1 MKTTLPL
8 KLAAVLLV
16 AALSACSV
24 SVPSPKS
31 VTGSG
36 DVITITNDSA
46 DFDRV
51 VISHAFQASIQQG
64 EVFSVVIR
72 VDDNLEEYL
81 EVTQVG
87 RTLSVGLR
95 PQLTFGISRPT
106 LEAEIT
112 MPVLAAIEASGASRV
127 ALSGFESQED
137 LTVDASGASSITGDI
152 LAGSATMQASG
163 ASNISLVG
171 TGEDIVL
178 EVSGASSADLE
189 EFVVSGVHAVL
200 SGASTAVVNTSGT
213 LAVDASWASHLTYV
227 GNPTLGSVQ
236 TSGASSVG
244 ER

>member
-24 SVPSPKS
+24 SVPSLRS
-31 VTGSG
+31 VGGSG

-51 VISHAFQASIQQG
+51 VISHAFQASIRQG

-112 MPVLAAIEASGASRV
+112 MPVLTAIEASGASRV
-127 ALSGFESQED
+127 TLSGFESQQE
-137 LTVDASGASSITGDI
+137 LTVEATGASSVTGDI
-152 LAGSATMQASG
+152 QAGSATMTASG
-163 ASNISLVG
+163 ASDISLVG
-171 TGEDIVL
+171 SGVDLVL

-189 EFVVSGVHAVL
+189 EFLVSDVHAVL

-213 LAVDASWASHLTYV
+213 LAVDASGASHLTYL
-227 GNPTLGSVQ
+227 GNPALGSVQ
-236 TSGASSVG
+236 TSGGSSVG